1 MCTTLCDLTCLS
13 PFPFKC
19 CASFLEYIS
28 FLVCLR
34 LRRRR
39 CFARI
44 HRFLCLLCASLLSPP
59 LSVCDDA
66 GRHRTCASLLAH
78 DDHSKQH
85 KKKRSYKSEEPGV
98 GAFSI
103 NSGLLNACKDGHK
116 AKQQQKRKT
125 TRELKKN
132 KRCRYW
138 MALDDRR
145 CCIDC
150 AKEESSEFVF
160 PSW

>member
-1 MCTTLCDLTCLS
+1 MLADIAHVHRYSPTTTTQNN
-13 PFPFKC
+13 
-19 CASFLEYIS
+19 I
-28 FLVCLR
+28 
-34 LRRRR
+34 
-39 CFARI
+39 
-44 HRFLCLLCASLLSPP
+44 
-59 LSVCDDA
+59 
-66 GRHRTCASLLAH
+66 
-78 DDHSKQH
+78 

-103 NSGLLNACKDGHK
+103 NSGLLNACKDGHE

-138 MALDDRR
+138 MALDDGR